1 MFRTTGL
8 AIATIRWI
16 SPTLGADD
24 DGLASDPTALA
35 SHATPTVV
43 YALSD
48 ATRRIWWNGAW
59 RRCRPWLRIR
69 RRALAGR
76 ALADVRARAS
86 PGGKR
91 LVARC
96 CESKWYWTGGSE
108 ARFRDGRFVRGRQAS
123 PGMPRLGAGVLSRGD
138 RPRWR
143 PPVRIPRDEEAR
155 HAAGEPHRP

>member
-96 CESKWYWTGGSE
+96 FESKWYWTGGSE
-108 ARFRDGRFVRGRQAS
+108 ARVSRRSLCPRTAS
-123 PGMPRLGAGVLSRGD
+123 VSWHAKTRSR
-138 RPRWR
+138 RVIPWR
-143 PPVRIPRDEEAR
+143 SISLA
-155 HAAGEPHRP
+155 AAGTRSPRR